1 MAVLEAMSWGLPV
14 IATPV
19 GGIPQVIDHEVSGLL
34 VAAGDIEG
42 LARQIERL
50 LADTALRER
59 LGANARARIEA
70 DFSLRDALERLT
82 AIYNRFGL
90 EPRA

>member
-1 MAVLEAMSWGLPV
+1 MDSW
-14 IATPV
+14 
-19 GGIPQVIDHEVSGLL
+19 SRS
-34 VAAGDIEG
+34 GDIDG
-42 LARQIERL
+42 LATQIERL
-50 LADTALRER
+50 LADPALRER
-59 LGANARARIEA
+59 LGATHAREIET